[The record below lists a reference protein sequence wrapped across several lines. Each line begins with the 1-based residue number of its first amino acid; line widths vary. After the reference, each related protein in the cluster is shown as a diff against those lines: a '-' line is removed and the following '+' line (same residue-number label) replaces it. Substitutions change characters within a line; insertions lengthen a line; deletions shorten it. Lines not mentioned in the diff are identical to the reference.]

1 MSAPWFGGQQPQDPE
16 KSGVLDPLL
25 DEQGVQRTSDG
36 SHGNQHDRFIASY
49 DHQPDGDAAEV
60 GEHNAPAKMS
70 WAAWLLLAAAVRC
83 HTFDRK
89 AFKSSCTYE
98 AVQLSSLTILSRA
111 AAQLTVKSS
120 AGAVFASLPEV
131 GAITIAAWRMQLAA
145 VIMLPV
151 AIWQYRH
158 ASAGDPHV
166 SFSVNG
172 HCCDARVTGPLF
184 LVRSSLSTKC
194 SVLIQTLHVASR
206 RCAADDA
213 QQVLAAG
220 GVGRIAGGAV
230 VRLRMGGGPHQPV
243 AHAAVPVSNADA
255 AGRLALGQTA
265 ADFRKCVHLSASPC
279 EGLCTD
285 ALLRLL
291 PQHFAFNSTC
301 RVLTLL
307 HMHEECMKRELVS
320 CSCFAQLPGGPLT
333 PHTRCDPLPIFCRR
347 RAERLRRGRDWSRHP
362 LAQRQLWRVQPP
374 DRRCNCAVGRCRQRR
389 IADHRAPPAAGALPR
404 ASVHLQLRCDRCA

>member
-49 DHQPDGDAAEV
+49 DHQPHGDAAEV

-151 AIWQYRH
+151 AIWQYQH

-172 HCCDARVTGPLF
+172 HCCDATGDWTI
-184 LVRSSLSTKC
+184 V
-194 SVLIQTLHVASR
+194 
-206 RCAADDA
+206 
-213 QQVLAAG
+213 
-220 GVGRIAGGAV
+220 
-230 VRLRMGGGPHQPV
+230 
-243 AHAAVPVSNADA
+243 
-255 AGRLALGQTA
+255 LGQKQSVNEVLC
-265 ADFRKCVHLSASPC
+265 ADPDITR
-279 EGLCTD
+279 GL
-285 ALLRLL
+285 A
-291 PQHFAFNSTC
+291 Q
-301 RVLTLL
+301 
-307 HMHEECMKRELVS
+307 M
-320 CSCFAQLPGGPLT
+320 CS
-333 PHTRCDPLPIFCRR
+333 RR
-347 RAERLRRGRDWSRHP
+347 RAPSSGGWWCRAYCWRCSGPPTHGRWATPACRTRCCSC
-362 LAQRQLWRVQPP
+362 QQ
-374 DRRCNCAVGRCRQRR
+374 RRCCWPAGTGSDGSRFPEV
-389 IADHRAPPAAGALPR
+389 RAPLSISTRGPLHRCTSEVAAATLCIQQHLPGACTLTHACR
-404 ASVHLQLRCDRCA
+404 SA

>member
-1 MSAPWFGGQQPQDPE
+1 MSAPWFGGQQPQDLE

-25 DEQGVQRTSDG
+25 DEQGVQRISDG
-36 SHGNQHDRFIASY
+36 SHGNQHDRFTASY
-49 DHQPDGDAAEV
+49 DHQPDGDAAED

-172 HCCDARVTGPLF
+172 HCCDATGDWTAFLGQKQAVNEVRCADCTWPPADVQQTTRSKFWRLVVSGVLLAVQWSAYAWAVGHTSLSHTLLF
-184 LVRSSLSTKC
+184 LSATPMLLAGWHWVSRQPISGSACTS
-194 SVLIQTLHVASR
+194 QHLHA
-206 RCAADDA
+206 
-213 QQVLAAG
+213 
-220 GVGRIAGGAV
+220 
-230 VRLRMGGGPHQPV
+230 
-243 AHAAVPVSNADA
+243 
-255 AGRLALGQTA
+255 
-265 ADFRKCVHLSASPC
+265 
-279 EGLCTD
+279 
-285 ALLRLL
+285 
-291 PQHFAFNSTC
+291 
-301 RVLTLL
+301 
-307 HMHEECMKRELVS
+307 
-320 CSCFAQLPGGPLT
+320 
-333 PHTRCDPLPIFCRR
+333 
-347 RAERLRRGRDWSRHP
+347 
-362 LAQRQLWRVQPP
+362 
-374 DRRCNCAVGRCRQRR
+374 
-389 IADHRAPPAAGALPR
+389 R
-404 ASVHLQLRCDRCA
+404 ASAEMRF